1 MGDPAEGRRVS
12 AFRRARK
19 GGARASFPPLEAN
32 LLRNLSRQLIE
43 LLRDDARRS
52 QGDGDSLESL
62 FDFDEPVSAPQD
74 PVLARLLPD
83 AYDDEEKAA
92 EFRRFTESGLRDAKV
107 VQATTVIE
115 SLERGGLGED
125 EIMLMPD
132 SPDLADSGLNDAGD
146 VEVDLDADAVL
157 AWLRCL
163 TDLRLALAERLEIT
177 DDDISAFEHL
187 DENDPQAGMYSVYSW
202 LGYLQETLVDA
213 AR

>member
-1 MGDPAEGRRVS
+1 VS
-12 AFRRARK
+12 AFRRVRK

-43 LLRDDARRS
+43 LLRDDGRRE
-52 QGDGDSLESL
+52 QGPDDSLESL
-62 FDFDEPVSAPQD
+62 FDFDEPVEAPQD

-83 AYDDEEKAA
+83 AYDDEERSA
-92 EFRRFTESGLRDAKV
+92 EFRKFTEHGLRDAKV
-107 VQATTVIE
+107 VQATTVID
-115 SLERGGLGED
+115 SLERGGLDED
-125 EIMLMPD
+125 EITV
-132 SPDLADSGLNDAGD
+132 SPDLPDARLDDAAD
-146 VEVDLDADAVL
+146 VEVDLDADAVQ

-177 DDDISAFEHL
+177 EEDMSGFEQL
-187 DENDPQAGMYSVYSW
+187 DEDDPKAGMYAVYSW

>member
-1 MGDPAEGRRVS
+1 MS

-43 LLRDDARRS
+43 LLRDDGRRGQHS
-52 QGDGDSLESL
+52 DALESL
-62 FDFDEPVSAPQD
+62 FDFDQPIEPPQD
-74 PVLARLLPD
+74 PVLARLLPA
-83 AYDDEEKAA
+83 AYDDEEMAA
-92 EFRRFTESGLRDAKV
+92 EFRRFTERGLRDAKV
-107 VQATTVIE
+107 AQATTVIK

-125 EIMLMPD
+125 EITLVPD
-132 SPDLADSGLNDAGD
+132 SADLADAGFDDSAD
-146 VEVDLDADAVL
+146 VEVDLDSDAVL

-163 TDLRLALAERLEIT
+163 TDLRLALAERLEIG
-177 DDDISAFEHL
+177 DEDMSAYERL
-187 DENDPQAGMYSVYSW
+187 DEDDPRAGMYAVYSW

>member
-1 MGDPAEGRRVS
+1 MS

-19 GGARASFPPLEAN
+19 GGARASFPALEAN

-92 EFRRFTESGLRDAKV
+92 EFRRFTERGLRDAKV

-132 SPDLADSGLNDAGD
+132 SPDLADSGLNDADD
-146 VEVDLDADAVL
+146 VEVDLDAEAVL

>member
-1 MGDPAEGRRVS
+1 MS

-43 LLRDDARRS
+43 LLRDDAQSS

-62 FDFDEPVSAPQD
+62 FDFDEPVSTPQD

-83 AYDDEEKAA
+83 AYDDQEKAA
-92 EFRRFTESGLRDAKV
+92 EFRRFTERGLRDAKV

-125 EIMLMPD
+125 EIMPMPD
-132 SPDLADSGLNDAGD
+132 SPELADSGFDDSAE

-157 AWLRCL
+157 SWLRCL

-177 DDDISAFEHL
+177 DEDLSDFELL
-187 DENDPQAGMYSVYSW
+187 DEDDPRTGMYAVYSW

>member
-1 MGDPAEGRRVS
+1 MS

-43 LLRDDARRS
+43 LLRDDARRG

-62 FDFDEPVSAPQD
+62 FDFDEPVSTPQD

-92 EFRRFTESGLRDAKV
+92 EFRRFTERGLRDAKV

-125 EIMLMPD
+125 EIMLIPD

-177 DDDISAFEHL
+177 DDDISVFEHL

>member
-1 MGDPAEGRRVS
+1 VS

-19 GGARASFPPLEAN
+19 GGARAAFPPLEAN

-43 LLRDDARRS
+43 LLRDDGRRGPRS
-52 QGDGDSLESL
+52 GDALESL
-62 FDFDEPVSAPQD
+62 FDFDEPIEAPED

-83 AYDDEEKAA
+83 AYDDEERAA
-92 EFRRFTESGLRDAKV
+92 EFRRFTEHGLRDAKV

-125 EIMLMPD
+125 EITLPPGP
-132 SPDLADSGLNDAGD
+132 PDLSDARPDDAAD
-146 VEVDLDADAVL
+146 VEVDLDADAVQ

-177 DDDISAFEHL
+177 EEDMSGFDQL
-187 DENDPQAGMYSVYSW
+187 DEDPKAGMYAVYSW

-213 AR
+213 AAR

>member
-1 MGDPAEGRRVS
+1 MS
-12 AFRRARK
+12 AFRHARK

-62 FDFDEPVSAPQD
+62 FDFDEPVSTPQD

-92 EFRRFTESGLRDAKV
+92 EFRRFTERGLRDAKV

-115 SLERGGLGED
+115 SLERGGLGEE

-132 SPDLADSGLNDAGD
+132 SPDLADSGFDDAGD
-146 VEVDLDADAVL
+146 IEVDLDADAVL

-177 DDDISAFEHL
+177 DEDMSIFEQL
-187 DENDPQAGMYSVYSW
+187 DEDNPQAGMYSVYGW

>member
-1 MGDPAEGRRVS
+1 VS
-12 AFRRARK
+12 AFRRVRK

-43 LLRDDARRS
+43 LLRDDGRR
-52 QGDGDSLESL
+52 GRGAGDSLESL
-62 FDFDEPVSAPQD
+62 FDFDEPVETPQD

-83 AYDDEEKAA
+83 AYEDDEKAA
-92 EFRRFTESGLRDAKV
+92 EFRRFTEHGLRDAKV

-115 SLERGGLGED
+115 SLERGGLGEE
-125 EIMLMPD
+125 EITLRPD
-132 SPDLADSGLNDAGD
+132 SPDLSDSLDAPVDDAGD
-146 VEVDLDADAVL
+146 VEVDLDADAVQ

-177 DDDISAFEHL
+177 DEDMSGFEQL
-187 DENDPQAGMYSVYSW
+187 DEDDPKAGMYAVYGW

>member
-1 MGDPAEGRRVS
+1 MS

-92 EFRRFTESGLRDAKV
+92 EFRRFTERGLRDAKV

-132 SPDLADSGLNDAGD
+132 STDLADSGFDDAGD

-163 TDLRLALAERLEIT
+163 ADLRLALAERLEIT
-177 DDDISAFEHL
+177 DEDMSVFEQL
-187 DENDPQAGMYSVYSW
+187 DEDNPQAGMYSVYSW

>member
-1 MGDPAEGRRVS
+1 MS

-92 EFRRFTESGLRDAKV
+92 EFRRFTERGLRDAKV

-125 EIMLMPD
+125 
-132 SPDLADSGLNDAGD
+132 GLRIRSIAEGAAACEDVGEGVAGD
-146 VEVDLDADAVL
+146 VDLDAAQFVGRHRNINIVGISSYSFD
-157 AWLRCL
+157 R
-163 TDLRLALAERLEIT
+163 TALAPEFAN
-177 DDDISAFEHL
+177 DD
-187 DENDPQAGMYSVYSW
+187 AGLSSVV
-202 LGYLQETLVDA
+202 LGDLGDLG
-213 AR
+213 

>member
-1 MGDPAEGRRVS
+1 VS
-12 AFRRARK
+12 AFRRVRK

-43 LLRDDARRS
+43 LLRDDGRRGHGS
-52 QGDGDSLESL
+52 GDSLESL
-62 FDFDEPVSAPQD
+62 FDFDEPVEAPED

-83 AYDDEEKAA
+83 AYDDEEKSA
-92 EFRRFTESGLRDAKV
+92 EFRKFTEHGLRDAKV

-125 EIMLMPD
+125 EITLSPD
-132 SPDLADSGLNDAGD
+132 SPDLSDARLD
-146 VEVDLDADAVL
+146 DAAEVEVDLDADAVQ

-177 DDDISAFEHL
+177 DEDMSGFEQL
-187 DENDPQAGMYSVYSW
+187 ADEDPKAGMYTVYSW

-213 AR
+213 AK

>member
-1 MGDPAEGRRVS
+1 MS
-12 AFRRARK
+12 AFRHARK

-43 LLRDDARRS
+43 LLRDDARRG

-62 FDFDEPVSAPQD
+62 FDFDEPVSTPQD

-92 EFRRFTESGLRDAKV
+92 EFRRFTERGLRDAKV

-125 EIMLMPD
+125 EIMLIPD
-132 SPDLADSGLNDAGD
+132 SPDFADSGLNDAGD

-177 DDDISAFEHL
+177 DDDISVFEHL

>member
-1 MGDPAEGRRVS
+1 MS

-62 FDFDEPVSAPQD
+62 FDFDEPVSTPQD

-92 EFRRFTESGLRDAKV
+92 EFRRFTERGLRDAKV

-132 SPDLADSGLNDAGD
+132 STDLADPGFDDAGD

-177 DDDISAFEHL
+177 DEDMSVFEQL
-187 DENDPQAGMYSVYSW
+187 DEDNPQAGMYSVYSW